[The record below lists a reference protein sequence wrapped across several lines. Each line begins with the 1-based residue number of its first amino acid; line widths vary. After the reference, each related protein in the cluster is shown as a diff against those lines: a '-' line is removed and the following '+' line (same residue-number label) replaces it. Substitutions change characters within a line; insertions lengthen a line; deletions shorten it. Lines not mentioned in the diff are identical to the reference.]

1 MVPHQME
8 KFVSVSVISLYKSW
22 FMNSVKPL
30 KSKNRDRID
39 PDLNPNLK
47 KGCDT
52 GRYFDD

>member
-1 MVPHQME
+1 
-8 KFVSVSVISLYKSW
+8 
-22 FMNSVKPL
+22 MNSVKPL